1 MIVFGWRTR
10 LAILWEGMFAC
21 PYERQHRQARLRE
34 ARRWFTLFWI
44 PVIPLARLGRAVECS
59 GCGLSFKEQVLAPAA
74 PAQTLQLAPTAPLAP
89 APNVYPPV
97 PTPGIPVS

>member
-10 LAILWEGMFAC
+10 FAILWEGMFAC

-59 GCGLSFKEQVLAPAA
+59 GCGLSFKEQVLADAA
-74 PAQTLQLAPTAPLAP
+74 PAPQAQTLQLAPTAPLVQA
-89 APNVYPPV
+89 V
-97 PTPGIPVS
+97 PSAVAGR